1 MWNLKYDT
9 NDPIYETEIKSQTE
23 SSGLQQWEKGGGMG
37 VSGLAETQTR
47 TFRMHKQQGP
57 TI

>member
-37 VSGLAETQTR
+37 VSGLAEMQTR
-47 TFRMHKQQGP
+47 TFRKDKQQGP